1 MSGDKKVVKKVG
13 ILGVIFN
20 LFLLFV
26 KFIAGIF
33 FKSQGLVADAVNSFG
48 DVFSSAVTYVGGKLS
63 EKPEDSD
70 HEFGHGKAEYVASFL
85 IGLFMIAVS
94 ADTLYNSIYSIF
106 QKNTFEISYILVL
119 VPIVTVFVKTILY
132 IYTLN
137 VGKKTESLLVL
148 ANSSDHINDIFLS
161 FGVLIGIVSG
171 YVGWYFVDGI
181 VGIVISGI
189 IIRTGTKIAHKAYD
203 VLIDKSIDVKLS
215 KELEEKIMQIQGINH
230 IDSIKSK
237 PTGDKH
243 ILVVK
248 ISVDPGMTV
257 SESHKIAGKI
267 RCEMRRSD
275 KVYDAIVHVNPDE

>member
-13 ILGVIFN
+13 ILGIIFN

-119 VPIVTVFVKTILY
+119 VPIVTVFVKTMLY

-161 FGVLIGIVSG
+161 FGVL
-171 YVGWYFVDGI
+171 
-181 VGIVISGI
+181 
-189 IIRTGTKIAHKAYD
+189 
-203 VLIDKSIDVKLS
+203 
-215 KELEEKIMQIQGINH
+215 
-230 IDSIKSK
+230 
-237 PTGDKH
+237 
-243 ILVVK
+243 
-248 ISVDPGMTV
+248 
-257 SESHKIAGKI
+257 
-267 RCEMRRSD
+267 
-275 KVYDAIVHVNPDE
+275 

>member
-13 ILGVIFN
+13 ILGIIFN

-267 RCEMRRSD
+267 RCEMRGSD